1 MELHRLLATPAGLRA
16 ESDVGVLRDA
26 GMQSL
31 RDAID
36 KAQPSGIS
44 ALLLSLN
51 GSRAVIGS
59 SESGS
64 DTISMEKSL
73 TAVITRAA
81 EMRVE
86 AAMATQTKVVKK
98 GKVTM
103 KCWDIGGQQQYRSE
117 WGRYTRGCDVIM
129 FVVDAYNVDRIA
141 DARRELHRLLEDRC
155 VVVTALRR
163 AVSAR
168 CACARPC
175 RSLTPSL
182 LPLGSASI
190 ASSRRRRCSCLRTK
204 ST

>member
-1 MELHRLLATPAGLRA
+1 MGGWLSSLFSAFYSRQLEVVLVGLENSGKTTLLNVLATGTSAETVPTIGLN
-16 ESDVGVLRDA
+16 V
-26 GMQSL
+26 
-31 RDAID
+31 
-36 KAQPSGIS
+36 
-44 ALLLSLN
+44 
-51 GSRAVIGS
+51 
-59 SESGS
+59 
-64 DTISMEKSL
+64 
-73 TAVITRAA
+73 
-81 EMRVE
+81 
-86 AAMATQTKVVKK
+86 KVVKK